1 MWTQRF
7 DDLHVDSGTCLL
19 AAAVTGG
26 EQDPPMGR
34 GLLVLATRVLE
45 LHWATAVP
53 EAKVK

>member
-7 DDLHVDSGTCLL
+7 VDLDSGTCLL

-34 GLLVLATRVLE
+34 GLLVLATRVSE